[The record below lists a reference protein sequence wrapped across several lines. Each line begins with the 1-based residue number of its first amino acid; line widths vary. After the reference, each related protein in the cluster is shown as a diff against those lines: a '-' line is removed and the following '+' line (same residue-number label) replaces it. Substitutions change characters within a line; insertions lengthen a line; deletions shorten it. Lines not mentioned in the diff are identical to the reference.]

1 MCALERFQSSQLQL
15 THTCILLAQYAYVGM
30 DVCVRY
36 VESNLLT
43 MLLKTELKR
52 RDAALFVNVVGV
64 VNSKSSGCG

>member
-1 MCALERFQSSQLQL
+1 M
-15 THTCILLAQYAYVGM
+15 
-30 DVCVRY
+30 RY